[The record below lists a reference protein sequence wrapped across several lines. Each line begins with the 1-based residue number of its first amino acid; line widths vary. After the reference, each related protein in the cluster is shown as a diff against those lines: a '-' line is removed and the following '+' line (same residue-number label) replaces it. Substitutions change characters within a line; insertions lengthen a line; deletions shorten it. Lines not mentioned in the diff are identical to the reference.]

1 MTYIFDCKPIVWFFD
16 WIKIENNL
24 EMGLT
29 SAKYDNI
36 LT

>member
-1 MTYIFDCKPIVWFFD
+1 MTYIFDCKPIVWFFE
-16 WIKIENNL
+16 IENNL